1 MNIWRAAVEAELGEP
16 VSDYA
21 WDELDERGDVE
32 DMDLRLATPR
42 QVAARVRQ
50 ANAAF
55 RAALDGRAARPSPRE
70 WDALPQAGEAARA
83 RIDALSA
90 IYAAQADDSYRVRQ
104 FRDTVLARTL
114 SLMPAD
120 PAADRP
126 APAGPPVLSEAE
138 VPGWVRWCF
147 AADAADGD
155 GDRHIR
161 ELVASTSP
169 RGPRRVADLWY
180 IAGREERLLTVDA
193 CGALGRLALLAGD
206 LSEEYRW
213 RPSEAVMLVL
223 TGRRPEVFVY
233 LGSAEIRYGEANATS
248 RVVMTVDPA
257 LTEEEVAGIYGRL
270 RQRFHPDRPPRYQP
284 VRRYRLAA
292 HVGPHVQVRAGTPGS
307 RPGPGRPPR
316 PGPSG
321 LAIFIEP
328 VAGHSWES
336 LRHTWNQLCD
346 DAAAGT
352 WHYES
357 ASNFIRDSKTAL
369 QRLLY
374 PGWASR
380 P

>member
-1 MNIWRAAVEAELGEP
+1 LNIWRTAVEAELGEP
-16 VSDYA
+16 VSDHA
-21 WDELDERGDVE
+21 WDELDERGYVE

-70 WDALPQAGEAARA
+70 WDSLPRAGQATRA

-114 SLMPAD
+114 SLMLAD
-120 PAADRP
+120 PAADWP
-126 APAGPPVLSEAE
+126 TPAGPPVLSEAE
-138 VPGWVRWCF
+138 VPGWVQWCF
-147 AADAADGD
+147 AADADDGD
-155 GDRHIR
+155 GNRHIR

-169 RGPRRVADLWY
+169 RGPRGVADLRY
-180 IAGREERLLTVDA
+180 IAGREERALTVDA
-193 CGALGRLALLAGD
+193 RGALGRLALLAGD

-223 TGRRPEVFVY
+223 TGRQPEVFVY

-270 RQRFHPDRPPRYQP
+270 RQRFRSGRPPRYQP

-292 HVGPHVQVRAGTPGS
+292 HVGPHVQVRAGAPGS

-321 LAIFIEP
+321 VAIFIEP
-328 VAGHSWES
+328 VTGHSWEN

-346 DAAAGT
+346 DAAVGT
-352 WHYES
+352 WRYES

-374 PGWASR
+374 PGWTSR